1 MTKRDECNPMAH
13 SFDKCSPS
21 SHCSSSGSSP
31 SSTSGSNKGK
41 HRSSS
46 CSSGSSSR
54 SRSRSHPRCHRHSHC
69 RGHRKYSRDR
79 RHPSRSHRAHSRSYS
94 RSPSPDRYRRHSS
107 SRCSFGW
114 KKNST
119 TRRRFDRLSKSPS
132 TSYSRS
138 SASSGRSGSLSLEDK
153 RQLLKTA
160 KVNAIKQQR
169 AEKLEL
175 PKHVKPILP
184 EEPDW
189 GEPITG
195 PWVRPLPEK
204 MWSQNNEV
212 EPTMA
217 TLKIFPKS
225 KTITFNINNCVVK
238 PTVTSP
244 SSASI
249 TANVDSYEGRR
260 PYGHWIPVMSSARKP
275 ARYKSH

>member
-1 MTKRDECNPMAH
+1 MTKRDECDPMAH
-13 SFDKCSPS
+13 SCDKSSPS
-21 SHCSSSGSSP
+21 SHCSSSESSP
-31 SSTSGSNKGK
+31 SSTSGRNKGQ

-79 RHPSRSHRAHSRSYS
+79 RHLSRSHRAHSRSYS

-107 SRCSFGW
+107 SRSHHRYSFGW

-119 TRRRFDRLSKSPS
+119 TQKQFDRFSKSTS
-132 TSYSRS
+132 TSYSS
-138 SASSGRSGSLSLEDK
+138 PSASSGSLSLEDK
-153 RQLLKTA
+153 RELLKTA
-160 KVNAIKQQR
+160 KVAIKQQR

-175 PKHVKPILP
+175 PERVKPILP

-189 GEPITG
+189 GEPFTG

-212 EPTMA
+212 EPTTA
-217 TLKIFPKS
+217 TLKLSPKT
-225 KTITFNINNCVVK
+225 KTITFNINNCVAK

-244 SSASI
+244 SSASV

>member
-1 MTKRDECNPMAH
+1 MTKRDECDPMAH
-13 SFDKCSPS
+13 SCDKSSPS
-21 SHCSSSGSSP
+21 SHCSSSESSP
-31 SSTSGSNKGK
+31 SSTSGSNKGQ

-107 SRCSFGW
+107 SRSHY
-114 KKNST
+114 S
-119 TRRRFDRLSKSPS
+119 SPS
-132 TSYSRS
+132 
-138 SASSGRSGSLSLEDK
+138 ASSGSLSLEDK
-153 RQLLKTA
+153 RELLKTA
-160 KVNAIKQQR
+160 KVAIKQQR
-169 AEKLEL
+169 AEKLKL
-175 PKHVKPILP
+175 PERVKPILP

-189 GEPITG
+189 GEPFTG

-212 EPTMA
+212 EPTTA
-217 TLKIFPKS
+217 TLKISPKT
-225 KTITFNINNCVVK
+225 KTITFNINNCVAK

-244 SSASI
+244 SSASV